1 MQEEIGEV
9 GSMSNKKLRVAV
21 LPGDGI
27 GKEITESAVRVMR
40 EAIGKDKIEFIEGD
54 IGGIA
59 YDNTGDPLPKET
71 VDLCKN
77 SHGILLGAVG
87 GDKWDHLPG
96 DKRPEAGLLR
106 LRKELGVYSNLR
118 PAVIY
123 TELKDS
129 SPLKP
134 HIIGDKLDIMIV
146 RELTGGIYFG
156 EKERVEEKAS
166 DKMAYSKY
174 EVERIARIAFEQA
187 MGRRKRITSIDKAN
201 VLFSSKLWRETVEEV
216 AKSYP
221 EVEVNHLYIDN
232 AAMQMV
238 IDPSQFDVIVTSNMF
253 GDIISDIASVIT
265 GSIGM
270 LPSASMGEGVSLYE
284 PIHGSAPD
292 IAGKNI
298 ANPMATIISGAMLME
313 NSLNMKKEAQ
323 RIYRAIER
331 VLEAGYRTSDISTKG
346 GVPLGTREI
355 TQKII
360 EYL

>member
-1 MQEEIGEV
+1 MENN
-9 GSMSNKKLRVAV
+9 SKDRLRVAV

-27 GKEITESAVRVMR
+27 GREITESAVRVMKKAMGEDR
-40 EAIGKDKIEFIEGD
+40 VEFIEGK
-54 IGGIA
+54 IGGSA
-59 YDNTGDPLPKET
+59 YDTTGDPLPQET
-71 VDLCKN
+71 IDICKGSN
-77 SHGILLGAVG
+77 GVLLGAVG
-87 GDKWDHLPG
+87 GGKWDHLPG
-96 DKRPEAGLLR
+96 DKRPETGLLK
-106 LRKELGVYSNLR
+106 LRRELGVYSNLR

-123 TELKDS
+123 SELREA

-134 HIIGDKLDIMIV
+134 NIVGEKLDIMIV

-156 EKERVEEKAS
+156 EKERVEDRAS
-166 DKMAYSKY
+166 DKMTYAKY
-174 EVERIARIAFEQA
+174 EIERIARIAFEQA
-187 MGRRKRITSIDKAN
+187 MERKKRLTSIDKAN

-216 AKSYP
+216 ATSYP

-238 IDPSQFDVIVTSNMF
+238 IDPGQFDVIVTSNMF

-292 IAGKNI
+292 IAGKNL
-298 ANPMATIISGAMLME
+298 ANPMATIISGAMMME
-313 NSLNMKKEAQ
+313 NSLNAKVEAK
-323 RIYRAIER
+323 RIYKAIER
-331 VLEAGYRTSDISTKG
+331 VLEAGYRTPDISTKG
-346 GVPLGTREI
+346 GGASLGTREI
-355 TQKII
+355 TDKII